1 MQTKIDR
8 RLVHFLHLFWFR
20 AESLLHCN
28 QTSLD
33 LSWNRTEA
41 STLFWSV
48 PKCDCRFLTYAE
60 KHTWILFKWT
70 AYIKAPCL
78 RWTKTNWTQWNSND
92 THPDLVHPCS
102 SKASPVVFL
111 DEVQQKSSFSIGY
124 GHNLYRI
131 KNTIWS
137 EINLCIPERSKCCNA
152 NATPPLAVRSTE
164 CLPVPSRECTPGK
177 PDGTCLSRIGP
188 ICLHICSKW
197 SGAICLLAAILWR
210 GEKEKKNH
218 HVRQMSV
225 EYKRSSLMSP
235 AWYDRLIYIIHPF
248 LFSNLFIPVTVD
260 PELNPGNTGG
270 EIIAHWKDVHIQTDD
285 NVMNRLNLK
294 MLHENCVSYG

>member
-33 LSWNRTEA
+33 LSWNRTEV

-78 RWTKTNWTQWNSND
+78 RWTKNNWTQWNSND

-131 KNTIWS
+131 KNTIRS

-197 SGAICLLAAILWR
+197 SGAICLLAEILWR
-210 GEKEKKNH
+210 GGKKSSREADVSWIQQKLPHEPGLIWPSHLYNPSISLQQPLYPGH
-218 HVRQMSV
+218 SGSRAKPREHWGWDYCSL
-225 EYKRSSLMSP
+225 KRC
-235 AWYDRLIYIIHPF
+235 
-248 LFSNLFIPVTVD
+248 SNP
-260 PELNPGNTGG
+260 NRWQGN
-270 EIIAHWKDVHIQTDD
+270 E
-285 NVMNRLNLK
+285 
-294 MLHENCVSYG
+294 